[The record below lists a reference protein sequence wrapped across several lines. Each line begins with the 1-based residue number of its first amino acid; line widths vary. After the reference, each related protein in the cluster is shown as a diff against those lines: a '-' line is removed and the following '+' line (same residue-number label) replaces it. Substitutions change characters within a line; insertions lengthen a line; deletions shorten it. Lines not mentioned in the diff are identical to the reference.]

1 MAGGQDVNERQ
12 RLGKGPFGR
21 PGRLPASVCHLSLLI
36 TPHLPMPLRLLCL
49 SVLCLCSVVASAET
63 SWIWGAK
70 NNVAKQ
76 EVWFRTSFELKEV
89 PAKALLQAAADNHCV
104 VWLNGKALGGS
115 DDWAE
120 AFNAEVGGDL
130 KVGVNTIAVLA
141 RNDGG
146 IAALSFRLS
155 AGKAVLA
162 ESGTNWKTSLAK
174 PGKGW
179 ENAGFDDASWAAA
192 TFVKKYGE
200 QPWGK
205 PFDRQAAVAK
215 SGKRTPST
223 SVAAPEELILQ
234 PGFKAELLHLVPKAE
249 QGTWVSLAVSPEG
262 DLVAGDQGG
271 MLWRV
276 SLKDPNKPV
285 VTKIDTK
292 FFGCHGLLF
301 AHGAL
306 YAGVND
312 YEKKIPSGLYRLTD
326 SNELRIDYKASTDK
340 PTVLNLTNHSYF
352 NLAGAGNGDILKQ
365 VATLHASHYTPVT
378 GKLIPTGE
386 LAPVAGTPMDFSK
399 PTAIGTH
406 IKADH
411 PQLKFAEP
419 KQGGF
424 DFNWALDTQGD
435 IKQLAAD
442 VYDPASGRRLQLYT
456 TEPGVQFYTSNFLD
470 GTVKGKGGKVYPH
483 WGAFTLETQHYPDA
497 PNQPDFPSTRL
508 DPGQTYS
515 HSVVLK
521 FSAK

>member
-146 IAALSFRLS
+146 IAALSFRLT
-155 AGKAVLA
+155 AGPAVLA

-271 MLWRV
+271 VLWRV
-276 SLKDPNKPV
+276 SLKDPSKPARP
-285 VTKIDTK
+285 
-292 FFGCHGLLF
+292 FLMFGYKSF
-301 AHGAL
+301 QKAF
-306 YAGVND
+306 ND
-312 YEKKIPSGLYRLTD
+312 GRW
-326 SNELRIDYKASTDK
+326 
-340 PTVLNLTNHSYF
+340 
-352 NLAGAGNGDILKQ
+352 
-365 VATLHASHYTPVT
+365 
-378 GKLIPTGE
+378 KLIRYPHVDRTQLFDLQADPYE
-386 LAPVAGTPMDFSK
+386 TKDLAAQPEYAERIKGMLAKLGTEM
-399 PTAIGTH
+399 
-406 IKADH
+406 KADGDND
-411 PQLKFAEP
+411 PLTAAKIVPAEWKAPTKVP
-419 KQGGF
+419 K
-424 DFNWALDTQGD
+424 
-435 IKQLAAD
+435 
-442 VYDPASGRRLQLYT
+442 
-456 TEPGVQFYTSNFLD
+456 
-470 GTVKGKGGKVYPH
+470 
-483 WGAFTLETQHYPDA
+483 
-497 PNQPDFPSTRL
+497 
-508 DPGQTYS
+508 PGQ
-515 HSVVLK
+515 K
-521 FSAK
+521 GF